1 MYFLISGGQP
11 EGQAPQNLFLS
22 AGLNLKNGSFY
33 VKQIF
38 LTNPYILYQNYVAP
52 TTYCILIMFLIIT
65 GNGKGKTT
73 SAIGTAIRGL
83 GWGKKVALVNF
94 DKGGSHYGEQHILEK
109 LQGIDVFRFGK
120 KRFDEKSKKFRF
132 KNTED
137 DKKEAKLAIQKIH
150 DLYKMTKRRNDEM
163 TKQQGYF
170 LIIADELI
178 NCLNLGLA
186 DEPSIRELIDK
197 CPSDTHLILTGRN
210 APEWMIE
217 KADLVSEIQEV
228 KHYFKSEGQAIKGL
242 DY

>member
-1 MYFLISGGQP
+1 M
-11 EGQAPQNLFLS
+11 
-22 AGLNLKNGSFY
+22 
-33 VKQIF
+33 
-38 LTNPYILYQNYVAP
+38 
-52 TTYCILIMFLIIT
+52 
-65 GNGKGKTT
+65 
-73 SAIGTAIRGL
+73 
-83 GWGKKVALVNF
+83 
-94 DKGGSHYGEQHILEK
+94 
-109 LQGIDVFRFGK
+109 FRFGK

-228 KHYFKSEGQAIKGL
+228 KHYFKSESKAIKGL